1 MRALRVGRELRTGQ
15 ALGEKGWGKEET
27 VSSAYWT
34 DSQRLQKER
43 VRNWRGARAQEVP
56 LTADKIFTEARVSM
70 GGRVL
75 V

>member
-15 ALGEKGWGKEET
+15 SLGEKGWGKEEA

-43 VRNWRGARAQEVP
+43 VRNWRGGQGSRGAF
-56 LTADKIFTEARVSM
+56 ADKIFTEARVSM

>member
-15 ALGEKGWGKEET
+15 GLGEKGIGWGKEET

-43 VRNWRGARAQEVP
+43 VRNERGPGLKRC
-56 LTADKIFTEARVSM
+56 L
-70 GGRVL
+70 
-75 V
+75 

>member
-15 ALGEKGWGKEET
+15 SLGEKGWGKEEA

-43 VRNWRGARAQEVP
+43 VRNWRGGQGSRGAFDCR
-56 LTADKIFTEARVSM
+56 
-70 GGRVL
+70 
-75 V
+75 